1 MLLPGRLWKKLWLLS
16 LEVTGG
22 EAEAPVPQWEQTS
35 VPRWWRLQAVNA
47 AEPLQ
52 GQPGCSGVCQVPQT
66 PVTVHPPMAERGQLT
81 EDARSQPASQER
93 KAEFVLSE
101 GSL

>member
-1 MLLPGRLWKKLWLLS
+1 MGADVGAKVVAFTGSKCGRASPGP
-16 LEVTGG
+16 T
-22 EAEAPVPQWEQTS
+22 
-35 VPRWWRLQAVNA
+35 RLQRGV
-47 AEPLQ
+47 LQ
-52 GQPGCSGVCQVPQT
+52 VGGGQLPQT